1 MGLRAPCERPV
12 RVKLSV
18 DADLSPLP
26 QQVRIDQRVLDGGV
40 LMLIVIVAGAWE
52 AVVSWQED
60 GAVWIV
66 DGHLMTQ
73 LLLLL
78 PVWQER

>member
-1 MGLRAPCERPV
+1 MGLGAV

-18 DADLSPLP
+18 DANLLALP

-40 LMLIVIVAGAWE
+40 LMLIAIIVWE

-66 DGHLMTQ
+66 DGYLMTQ